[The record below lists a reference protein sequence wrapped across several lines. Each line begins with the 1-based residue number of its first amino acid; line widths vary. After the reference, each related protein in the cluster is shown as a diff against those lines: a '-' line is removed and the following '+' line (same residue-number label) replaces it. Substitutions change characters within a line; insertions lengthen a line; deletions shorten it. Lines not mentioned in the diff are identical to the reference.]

1 MKKVFVALTDKNFIE
16 HSKSLFHSAKVDGEW
31 DGDFVLI
38 VPEKD
43 KDSYDFSEFY
53 DRGIDI
59 FFGPTL
65 IGDPPPTYYR
75 FYLFTEYF
83 KKWDWIFYC
92 DIDVLFFNK
101 IDFNFK
107 DRKLDVMYANDCNG
121 MVLYQQFEYE
131 NEKIDINNNEVVDKV
146 KWLYENYKESPS
158 FQACFLLFH
167 KNLIKDETF
176 DNLLN
181 CHTLYHVYYELTR
194 DGLTEEQ
201 AILNLEFYNRWEE
214 LSDKFLNAYPRA
226 DELKWEFDK
235 MGEAFE
241 DDRDYKKDGLMA
253 IHFYQF
259 FQPWSKHNLRF
270 YPIWKEYNDKF

>member
-1 MKKVFVALTDKNFIE
+1 MKKVFVALADRKFIPY
-16 HSKSLFHSAKVDGEW
+16 SKSLFYSARVDGEW

-53 DRGIDI
+53 NRGINV
-59 FFGPTL
+59 FFVPAL

-92 DIDVLFFNK
+92 DMDVLFFNK

-107 DRKLDVMYANDCNG
+107 DRKSDVMYANDCNG
-121 MVLYQQFEYE
+121 VPLYQQFEWE
-131 NEKIDINNNEVVDKV
+131 NEKLDMNNNEVVSKV
-146 KWLYENYKESPS
+146 KWLYENYKGAPS
-158 FQACFLLFH
+158 FEACFLFFH

-176 DNLLN
+176 DNLINL
-181 CHTLYHVYYELTR
+181 HTLYYVYYELNR
-194 DGLTEEQ
+194 DGLSEEQ
-201 AILNLEFYNRWEE
+201 ALLNLEFLGRWEK
-214 LSDKFLNAYPRA
+214 LSDKFLNTYPRA
-226 DELKWEFDK
+226 NELKWNWEK
-235 MGEAFE
+235 MGEAFK
-241 DDRDYKKDGLMA
+241 DDHDYKKDGLMA

-259 FQPWSKHNLRF
+259 FQPWSEHNLRF
-270 YPIWKEYNDKF
+270 YPVWKEYNDKF